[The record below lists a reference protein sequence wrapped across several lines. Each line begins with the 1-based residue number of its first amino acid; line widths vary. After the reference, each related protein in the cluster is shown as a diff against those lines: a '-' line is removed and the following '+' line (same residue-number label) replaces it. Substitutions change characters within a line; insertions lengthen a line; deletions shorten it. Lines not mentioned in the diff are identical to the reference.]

1 MALFNS
7 KGTAKGFLVTY
18 VLGLVSF
25 FGLLIG
31 VMLIF
36 EDPDVKGINADG
48 SIDLGPPQTYFEA
61 MFSIGP
67 GTMLIAMLL
76 SSILVYAMTNL
87 RKGIEALVIG
97 LLCTFLIGGFVTMN
111 IEQALSN
118 NLNDA
123 GASNL
128 TLEIKDRAI
137 HASHLFVGNLF
148 LWANFFLEVIRFKPK
163 KSIID

>member
-1 MALFNS
+1 MSLFS
-7 KGTAKGFLVTY
+7 SRGTVKGFLMSY
-18 VLGLVSF
+18 AI
-25 FGLLIG
+25 GLLSFIGLLAG

-36 EDPDVKGINADG
+36 EDSDVNGVDTDG
-48 SIDLGPPQTYFEA
+48 SIDLGPPQTYFES

-76 SSILVYAMTNL
+76 SSLLVYAITNL
-87 RKGIEALVIG
+87 RKGIEALLLG
-97 LLCTFLIGGFVTMN
+97 LVCTFLIGGFVTMN

-118 NLNDA
+118 NLNDS

-137 HASHLFVGNLF
+137 HASHLFIGNLF
-148 LWANFFLEVIRFKPK
+148 LWANFFLEIFRLK
-163 KSIID
+163 K

>member
-1 MALFNS
+1 MSLFS
-7 KGTAKGFLVTY
+7 SRGTVIGFLMTY
-18 VLGLVSF
+18 AI
-25 FGLLIG
+25 GLLSFIGLLAG

-36 EDPDVKGINADG
+36 EDSDVNGVDTDG

-76 SSILVYAMTNL
+76 SSLLVYAITNL
-87 RKGIEALVIG
+87 RKGIEALLLG
-97 LLCTFLIGGFVTMN
+97 LVCTFLIGGFVTMN

-118 NLNDA
+118 NLNDS

-137 HASHLFVGNLF
+137 HASHLFIGNLF
-148 LWANFFLEVIRFKPK
+148 LWANFFLEIFRLK
-163 KSIID
+163 K